1 MSLHEDLLRS
11 LEKRGISEP
20 TPVQEKTIPAALEG
34 KDLAVSAETGSGKTV
49 AFLLPLLHRLL
60 TTEDR
65 KGGTRALVLVP
76 TRELAKQILD
86 ELLATA
92 SYTQI
97 KADMII
103 GGESFPAQRKI
114 LQRNPEVLI
123 ATPGRLLAHLNAG
136 DSFLE
141 DLEVLVLDEAD
152 RMLDMGFSDEV
163 LQIVYL
169 SNPNRQTML
178 FSATLTQKGLRHVID
193 EVLTEPQ
200 TIRLNRVQD
209 KHENIRQQ
217 IILADDDA
225 HKLDILDAI
234 LKEESYRKAL
244 VFTNKKVHADRVAGI
259 IQAKG
264 HRTAVLHGDLDQ
276 KERARVMKLLRDGK
290 INVLVAT
297 DVAAR
302 GLDVEG
308 VDLVV
313 NMDVP
318 RKGHD
323 YIHRIG
329 RTGRAGEKGLAI
341 SLVSSTEWNLMASIQ
356 RYLKQRFEQRVI
368 KGLEGS
374 YRGPKK
380 LKSSGKAAGSKK
392 KKRKLKTGA
401 KPKAGAKK
409 SPRKKVRLK
418 TGARPKTQKSAD
430 KSAD

>member
-1 MSLHEDLLRS
+1 MVEL
-11 LEKRGISEP
+11 
-20 TPVQEKTIPAALEG
+20 TPVQEKTLPLALQG
-34 KDLAVSAETGSGKTV
+34 KDLVVSAETGSGKTV
-49 AFLLPLLHRLL
+49 AFLLPLLQRLL
-60 TTEDR
+60 TSEDR
-65 KGGTRALVLVP
+65 RGGTRALVLVP

-92 SYTQI
+92 SYTRI

-136 DSFLE
+136 DNFLE

-169 SNPNRQTML
+169 SSPERQTML
-178 FSATLTQKGLRHVID
+178 FSATLTQKGLRHVIA
-193 EVLTEPQ
+193 EVLNEQ
-200 TIRLNRVQD
+200 ETIRLNRVQD
-209 KHENIRQQ
+209 KHENIQQQ
-217 IILADDDA
+217 IILVDDDA
-225 HKLDILDAI
+225 HKLKILDA
-234 LKEESYRKAL
+234 LLSQETYRKAL
-244 VFTNKKVHADRVAGI
+244 VFANKKIHADHIAGI

-313 NMDVP
+313 NVDIP

-329 RTGRAGEKGLAI
+329 RTGRAGEKGLAV
-341 SLVSSTEWNLMASIQ
+341 SLVSSVEWNLMASIQ
-356 RYLKQRFEQRVI
+356 RYLKQRFEARAI
-368 KGLEGS
+368 AGLEGS

-380 LKSSGKAAGSKK
+380 LKSSGKAFGSKK
-392 KKRKLKTGA
+392 KKSKARLKTGA
-401 KPKAGAKK
+401 KPKAK
-409 SPRKKVRLK
+409 SPKSKASTRKKVRLK
-418 TGARPKTQKSAD
+418 TGARPRGDKLGTDKTGS
-430 KSAD
+430 SG